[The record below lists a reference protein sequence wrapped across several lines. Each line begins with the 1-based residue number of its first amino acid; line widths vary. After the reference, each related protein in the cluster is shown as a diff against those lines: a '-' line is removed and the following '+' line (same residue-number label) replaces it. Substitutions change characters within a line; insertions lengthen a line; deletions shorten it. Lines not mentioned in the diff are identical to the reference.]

1 MTAIPAPNDGGGQT
15 APPRSISDLTMLVE
29 TEARLDRALAAAH
42 ATATAAVEA
51 ARQRADAATATVDGE
66 IEHARARIA
75 TEIASATAA
84 QCRALTEQAHRQAA
98 RFDAMR
104 GDPLDAI
111 ALALA
116 RRLAAIALD
125 EAAA

>member
-1 MTAIPAPNDGGGQT
+1 MTAIPAPDHGRGRT
-15 APPRSISDLTMLVE
+15 APPRSISDLGVLVE

-42 ATATAAVEA
+42 ATATAAVA
-51 ARQRADAATATVDGE
+51 AASQRADAAIATVDGE

-75 TEIASATAA
+75 AEIATATAA
-84 QCRALTEQAHRQAA
+84 QCRALAEQAHGQAA

-104 GDPLDAI
+104 GDALDAI
-111 ALALA
+111 AMALA

-125 EAAA
+125 EVAA